1 MTAIRIHDLLKIFI
15 GSYWFA
21 DLDVKGWGWSCGE
34 HQVPLTEYIRNLNE
48 IVDVLEAT
56 GAQLLWATTTP
67 APEPHTRKQGKPPNP
82 KWPINPIQYQSKDV
96 ITYNAAA
103 TKIMRSRGVPLNDL
117 YTFVL
122 PRMSELQN
130 PADVHFTADGSV
142 LLGAR
147 VAAVIKDKLKER
159 QTSKL

>member
-1 MTAIRIHDLLKIFI
+1 MSAIRGHDLLKAFTVFR
-15 GSYWFA
+15 YA
-21 DLDVKGWGWSCGE
+21 DLDVKGWGWSAGE

-48 IVDVLEAT
+48 IIDVLEAT

-67 APEPHTRKQGKPPNP
+67 APKPHTRKQGKPPNP

-96 ITYNAAA
+96 VTYNAAA
-103 TKIMRSRGVPLNDL
+103 TEIMRSRGVPLNDL
-117 YTFVL
+117 YSFVL
-122 PRMSELQN
+122 PRMNELQN
-130 PADVHFTADGSV
+130 PADVHFTAAGSV

-147 VAAVIKDKLKER
+147 VAAVIMEKLKGR